1 MSRNALRSRENVE
14 FRDGASMYNHPREE
28 PFRTRRTTSHEAGEQ
43 MALQGNLQDFTVT
56 QLLNLV
62 NLANKSGALLIQGSN
77 EGARLVFRQGK
88 LAYAQFVSEDGKKQG
103 SLPSILHRA
112 EKINDAQLNTLQTR
126 ASGMSDKE
134 LGLLLINSGY
144 VSQQDILESLQSY
157 FVGII
162 QQLFTWVEGRFKFDP
177 TQDVPENKIPVRI
190 SLEDVIMEGSRQSRE
205 WEQLNSEIPNLDM
218 ALAFTDRPGVNLK
231 KVNLNVEEWRVVSY
245 INPKNSIRQIAKA
258 TKMNDVEIR
267 RIVYGLLQAG
277 LVRLIRPEGM
287 PTQIDGLQSAFP
299 GKDREEQKSLVTRL
313 IKRIR
318 SI

>member
-1 MSRNALRSRENVE
+1 
-14 FRDGASMYNHPREE
+14 
-28 PFRTRRTTSHEAGEQ
+28 

-56 QLLNLV
+56 QLLNLI
-62 NLANKSGALLIQGSN
+62 NLAGKSGALLVQGPN
-77 EGARLVFRQGK
+77 EGARLIFRQGK
-88 LAYAQFVSEDGKKQG
+88 LAYAQMVSENGQKQG

-126 ASGMSDKE
+126 AADMSDKE

-144 VSQQDILESLQSY
+144 VSQQDILESLQGY
-157 FVGII
+157 FVAVI

-177 TQDVPENKIPVRI
+177 AQDVPDSKIPVRI
-190 SLEDVIMEGSRQSRE
+190 SLEDLIMEGSRQVRE

-258 TKMNDVEIR
+258 TKMSDVEIR

-277 LVRLIRPEGM
+277 LVKLIRPAGA
-287 PTQIDGLQSAFP
+287 PSQLDGLQSAFP
-299 GKDREEQKSLVTRL
+299 GKDREEQKNLVTRL
-313 IKRIR
+313 MQRIR

>member
-1 MSRNALRSRENVE
+1 
-14 FRDGASMYNHPREE
+14 
-28 PFRTRRTTSHEAGEQ
+28 

-62 NLANKSGALLIQGSN
+62 NLAAKSGALLVQAPN

-88 LAYAQFVSEDGKKQG
+88 LAYAQLVSESGQAQG
-103 SLPSILHRA
+103 TLPSILHRA
-112 EKINDAQLNTLQTR
+112 EKINDAQLNTLQNR
-126 ASGMSDKE
+126 AAGMSDKE

-144 VSQQDILESLQSY
+144 VSQQDILEGLQAYYVS
-157 FVGII
+157 II
-162 QQLFTWVEGRFKFDP
+162 QQLFTWIEGRFKFDP
-177 TQDVPENKIPVRI
+177 AQDVPESKIPVRI
-190 SLEDVIMEGSRQSRE
+190 ALEDLIMEGSRQVRE

-258 TKMNDVEIR
+258 TKMSEVEIR

-277 LVRLIRPEGM
+277 LVKLIRPAGA
-287 PTQIDGLQSAFP
+287 PSQLDGLQSAFP
-299 GKDREEQKSLVTRL
+299 GKDRQEQKNLVTRL
-313 IKRIR
+313 MQRIR

>member
-1 MSRNALRSRENVE
+1 
-14 FRDGASMYNHPREE
+14 
-28 PFRTRRTTSHEAGEQ
+28 
-43 MALQGNLQDFTVT
+43 MALQGNLRDFTVT

-62 NLANKSGALLIQGSN
+62 NLANKSGALIIQGPN
-77 EGARLVFRQGK
+77 EGARLIFSEGK
-88 LAYAQFVSEDGKKQG
+88 LAHAQLASDKDGQHG
-103 SLPSILHRA
+103 SLPSVLHRA
-112 EKINDAQLNTLQTR
+112 EKINDAQLNTLRLR

-144 VSQQDILESLQSY
+144 VTQQDILESLQSY
-157 FVGII
+157 YVSLL

-177 TQDVPENKIPVRI
+177 GQELPENKIPVHI
-190 SLEDVIMEGSRQSRE
+190 ALENLIIEGSRQIHE
-205 WEQLNSEIPNLDM
+205 WEQLNYEIPNLDM

-258 TKMNDVEIR
+258 SKMNDLEIR

-277 LVRLIRPEGM
+277 LVKLIRPEGA
-287 PTQIDGLQSAFP
+287 PTQIEGLQSAFP
-299 GKDREEQKSLVTRL
+299 GVEREEQKNLVTRL
-313 IKRIR
+313 MQRIR